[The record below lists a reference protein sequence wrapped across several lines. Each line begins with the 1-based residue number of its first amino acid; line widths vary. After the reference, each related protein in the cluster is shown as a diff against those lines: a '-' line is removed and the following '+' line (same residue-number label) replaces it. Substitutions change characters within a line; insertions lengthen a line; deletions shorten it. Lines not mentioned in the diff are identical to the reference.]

1 LLEVQ
6 PELGGRSKELRQPQG
21 RIRCHGAAAAYNLV
35 HPLKGDPKTLGE
47 LDLGHLEWGEELLG
61 ENFPRMRGVA
71 VGWKESHSRVP
82 ILRSVVVGELDLSRA
97 FRRPYEA
104 DPVLII
110 HPDAVL
116 PTAVTL
122 EGLKAVRRR
131 YPEIVQ
137 GRRSI
142 QQIEF
147 APCHGPTAQRA
158 GASCRLG
165 VSAMEDVLGA
175 PIPEGEDHEGGIWG

>member
-6 PELGGRSKELRQPQG
+6 PELGGRSKELGQPQG
-21 RIRCHGAAAAYNLV
+21 GIRCHGSAAAHDLV
-35 HPLKGDPKTLGE
+35 HPLKGDPKALGE
-47 LDLGHLEWGEELLG
+47 LDLGHPEWGEELLG
-61 ENFPRMRGVA
+61 ENLPRVRGVA
-71 VGWKESHSRVP
+71 VGWKESHSRVR

-97 FRRPYEA
+97 FRGPYEA
-104 DPVLII
+104 DPVLVI

-116 PTAVTL
+116 PTTVAL
-122 EGLKAVRRR
+122 EGFKAVRRR
-131 YPEIVQ
+131 YPEVVQ

-147 APCHGPTAQRA
+147 PTCDRPKAQRA

-175 PIPEGEDHEGGIWG
+175 PIPEGEDHEAVS